1 MGPVLLGTS
10 FKAEPQV
17 ADLREQLQSGLADR
31 YRLERELGRGGMA
44 RVYLASDLR
53 HRRFVALKVLHPHLS
68 QTLGPDRFQREIEI
82 AARLQHPHILPLHDS
97 GETAGQLWYTM
108 PYVEGESL
116 RDKLRRETQLGLEDA
131 LRLAAEVGDALEYA
145 HSQAVIHRDIK
156 PENILLSRGHAL
168 IADFGIAR
176 ALSQD
181 GEQLTLTGVG
191 VGTPAY
197 MSPEQAGGQHEAVDA
212 RADLYS
218 LACVLYEMLAGEPPY
233 TGPTARA
240 ILTKRLLEPA
250 PDIRMA
256 RPNVPARVADGVARA
271 LAPIPGDRFISV
283 GEFIRA
289 LQSDSASP
297 TQQASHPIARFTGR
311 GRPRMLIA
319 AAALVLS
326 IGALWYWRRP
336 AMESVNGKMAVAL
349 EHQRIAVL
357 YFQAVGS
364 DPDLPY
370 VADGLTQG
378 LIDSLRYIRPLEVV
392 SSGGVAAYR
401 TSTRPLSN
409 IAAELGVSTL
419 IEGKVDKVGG
429 IFRVTV
435 WLVQGS
441 TGVAT
446 SPRTLEGS
454 RAELLPIQG
463 ELARVVVTLLRDKPV
478 RPGTRADAWILVQRA
493 QERMDRASQ
502 LTRVDSAI
510 AAEREL
516 QAGDSLLTVAEQL
529 DEHWVTPVLR
539 RGQLAYRWSRIA
551 FSGVQNPRI
560 AIPRIEQAVSFA
572 NRALTLKPKD
582 PDALE
587 LRGTARYWRWL
598 IGAEKDSA
606 KASAL
611 LADAQRDLETSV
623 SVNVNQAGAWAVLS
637 HLYNQTESEDEA
649 ATAAE
654 KAYEADPYLSNS
666 DQVLSRLFLAT
677 YDLARFADA
686 ARWCELGLHRFPTDS
701 KFVSC
706 RLWLMTSSVSAPD
719 VSLAWKLADSIVQLA
734 RSQDQP
740 FERLKARMAVAA
752 VLARSG
758 LADSARH
765 VVERSRGNPDVDPT
779 DDLRYI
785 EAFVHVLLKD
795 RTEAIDAL
803 KSYLAVNP
811 DRRTTLADDPGWWF
825 EDLKDDSRFKELV
838 GTPTR

>member
-1 MGPVLLGTS
+1 
-10 FKAEPQV
+10 
-17 ADLREQLQSGLADR
+17 
-31 YRLERELGRGGMA
+31 
-44 RVYLASDLR
+44 
-53 HRRFVALKVLHPHLS
+53 
-68 QTLGPDRFQREIEI
+68 
-82 AARLQHPHILPLHDS
+82 
-97 GETAGQLWYTM
+97 
-108 PYVEGESL
+108 
-116 RDKLRRETQLGLEDA
+116 
-131 LRLAAEVGDALEYA
+131 
-145 HSQAVIHRDIK
+145 
-156 PENILLSRGHAL
+156 
-168 IADFGIAR
+168 
-176 ALSQD
+176 
-181 GEQLTLTGVG
+181 
-191 VGTPAY
+191 
-197 MSPEQAGGQHEAVDA
+197 
-212 RADLYS
+212 
-218 LACVLYEMLAGEPPY
+218 
-233 TGPTARA
+233 
-240 ILTKRLLEPA
+240 
-250 PDIRMA
+250 
-256 RPNVPARVADGVARA
+256 
-271 LAPIPGDRFISV
+271 
-283 GEFIRA
+283 
-289 LQSDSASP
+289 
-297 TQQASHPIARFTGR
+297 
-311 GRPRMLIA
+311 MLIA
-319 AAALVLS
+319 AAALILS

-336 AMESVNGKMAVAL
+336 AMESGNSRVAAL

-357 YFQAVGS
+357 YFKAVGS

-378 LIDSLRYIRPLEVV
+378 LIDSLRYVRPLEVV

-401 TSTRPLSN
+401 TSTRPPSD

-419 IEGKVDKVGG
+419 IEGKVDKVGAL
-429 IFRVTV
+429 FRVTV

-441 TGVAT
+441 NGVAT
-446 SPRTLEGS
+446 TPRTLEGS

-493 QERMDRASQ
+493 QARMDRAAE
-502 LTRVDSAI
+502 LARADSSMP
-510 AAEREL
+510 AEREL
-516 QAGDSLLTVAEQL
+516 QAGDSLLAVAEQL
-529 DEHWVTPVLR
+529 DERWVTPVLR
-539 RGQLAYRWSRIA
+539 RGQLAYRLSRLA
-551 FSGVQNPRI
+551 LAGVQDPKS
-560 AIPRIEQAVSFA
+560 AVARAQRADSFA
-572 NRALTLKPKD
+572 SRALTLKPRD

-587 LRGTARYWRWL
+587 LLGTARYWRWL
-598 IGAEKDSA
+598 IGVEKDSA

-611 LADAQRDLETSV
+611 LADAQRDLEASV
-623 SVNVNQAGAWAVLS
+623 AANPNQAGAWSILS
-637 HLYNQTESEDEA
+637 HLYNNTASENGA
-649 ATAAE
+649 LAAAE
-654 KAYEADPYLSNS
+654 KAYEADPYLGNS
-666 DQVLSRLFLAT
+666 DQVLSRLFLAS
-677 YDLARFADA
+677 YDLGRFADA
-686 ARWCELGLHRFPTDS
+686 ARWCDVGLHRFPADP

-706 RLWLMTSSVSAPD
+706 RLWLMTSSASAPD